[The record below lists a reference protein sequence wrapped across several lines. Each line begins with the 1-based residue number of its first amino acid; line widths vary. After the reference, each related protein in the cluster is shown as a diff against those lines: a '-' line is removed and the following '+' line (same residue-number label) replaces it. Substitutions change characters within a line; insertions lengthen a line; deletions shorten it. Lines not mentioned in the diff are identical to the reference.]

1 MMEVGIV
8 VALVLA
14 VFVLE
19 RVLTTYQIRMLTRRV
34 DRSLMPPPL
43 ARWRC
48 VQCGEMNAGP
58 DCRYCPLPPP
68 RSDDTPRRRRV

>member
-1 MMEVGIV
+1 VDVGIV

-34 DRSLMPPPL
+34 DRSLMPPPP
-43 ARWRC
+43 ARRWRC
-48 VQCGEMNAGP
+48 VQCGNMNAGTE
-58 DCRYCPLPPP
+58 CQYCTP
-68 RSDDTPRRRRV
+68 RDTTPVERRRR